1 MISTESLQQQQQQ
14 RWIFGVMEALSLLF
28 CSVGVIFQRIAR
40 ASENSSFPFKMD
52 IYSTKKKRETAAAAA
67 GLSYIRVEQQAEQH
81 NEVQTFFFF
90 ASSKR

>member
-1 MISTESLQQQQQQ
+1 
-14 RWIFGVMEALSLLF
+14 MEALSLLF

-52 IYSTKKKRETAAAAA
+52 IYSTKKKKRETAAAAA